1 MIVSSTHYAKKV
13 THMDKIMNKYLSLHQ
28 EEDRNYNDINNSSY
42 ILIKFHLYYNSI
54 TQDK

>member
-1 MIVSSTHYAKKV
+1 MIISSTHYAKKV